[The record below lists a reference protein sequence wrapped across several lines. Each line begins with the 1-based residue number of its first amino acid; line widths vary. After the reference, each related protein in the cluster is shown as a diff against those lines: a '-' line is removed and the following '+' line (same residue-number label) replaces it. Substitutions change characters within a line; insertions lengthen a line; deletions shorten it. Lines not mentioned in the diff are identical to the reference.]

1 MGDLIHE
8 LYVVAN
14 TPGRHDLFITDDRR
28 LHSDG
33 FIHPLPQTLNELAP
47 VLMQQPYVNSLGFYT
62 GGVTENVTNRDG
74 FVVDNADEFINLNMW
89 RRKAY
94 SDNWTVLLSKMFNVP
109 IVPGPWISVPKGIH
123 YNKIIHCSTPAPR
136 KGNWDGVNLHGGVF
150 MGSIDEYRN
159 FNRPELPHIVPHTLE
174 QMFSLIAGC
183 GEFIGNQSLPLAVA
197 HSLDVKRTGVLN
209 EADCKGYMGE
219 ELIFDNFK
227 WVL

>member
-1 MGDLIHE
+1 MGNYILGGRLGDLVHE

-14 TPGRHDLFITDDRR
+14 TPGKHDLFITDDRA

-33 FIHPLPQTLNELAP
+33 FLHSLPQTLNELAP
-47 VLMQQPYVNSLGFYT
+47 VLIQQPYVNSLGFYT
-62 GGVTENVTNRDG
+62 GPVTEATEG
-74 FVVDNADEFINLNMW
+74 EWINLNMW

-109 IVPGPWISVPKGIH
+109 VNGKPWIKVKASVP

-150 MGSIDEYRN
+150 MGSIEEYRN
-159 FNRPELPHIVPHTLE
+159 FNRLELPHIVPHTLE

-183 GEFIGNQSLPLAVA
+183 GEFIGNQSLPLAIA
-197 HSLDVKRTGVLN
+197 HALDVPHIGVLN
-209 EADCKGYMGE
+209 PVDQAAYVGE
-219 ELIFDNFK
+219 EKIFSNFK
-227 WVL
+227 YVV

>member
-1 MGDLIHE
+1 MGKYILGGRLGDLIHQ

-14 TPGRHDLFITDDRR
+14 TKGKHDLFITDDRA

-33 FIHPLPQTLNELAP
+33 FLYSLPQTLNELAP

-62 GGVTENVTNRDG
+62 GEPTEAITG
-74 FVVDNADEFINLNMW
+74 EWINLNMW

-94 SDNWTVLLSKMFNVP
+94 SDNWTVLLSKMFGVP
-109 IVPGPWISVPKGIH
+109 INPEPWISVKPTIR

-150 MGSIDEYRN
+150 MGSIQEYRN
-159 FNRPELPHIVPHTLE
+159 FNRLELPHIVPHTLE
-174 QMFSLIAGC
+174 QMFSLIVGC

-197 HSLDVKRTGVLN
+197 HSLDVKRTAILN
-209 EADCKGYMGE
+209 PGDCKAYIGE
-219 ELIFDNFK
+219 QLIYNNFNY
-227 WVL
+227 VL